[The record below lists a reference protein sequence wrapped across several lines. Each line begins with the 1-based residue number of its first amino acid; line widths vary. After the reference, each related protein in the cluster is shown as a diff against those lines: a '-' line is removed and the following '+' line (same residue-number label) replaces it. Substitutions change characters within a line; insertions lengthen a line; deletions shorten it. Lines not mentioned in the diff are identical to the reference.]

1 MPGARLGLSVVAP
14 PAADGAYVIPPVVR
28 NGKPD
33 WRVWTVAMFLP
44 KLRQKRETN
53 ELALFMGD
61 NDENLKAARAA
72 LAPADL
78 AELNAAIDHQWQ
90 EIPP

>member
-1 MPGARLGLSVVAP
+1 
-14 PAADGAYVIPPVVR
+14 
-28 NGKPD
+28 
-33 WRVWTVAMFLP
+33 VAMFLP

-53 ELALFMGD
+53 ELALLIGD